1 MCSFPFRSPAGSKL
15 RPICWRTWARPSPLG
30 RTGLVRWGEE
40 VPTEEIAEVLRLVPE
55 DRILVRER
63 HVFVDEKPVQPTIS
77 HIPMQVAGGT
87 DIAMPGTG
95 TFIRVHDGTHLLINT
110 AKNDLG

>member
-1 MCSFPFRSPAGSKL
+1 MRVTTLTVPSD
-15 RPICWRTWARPSPLG
+15 SPLG
-30 RTGLVRWGEE
+30 RTGLVHGGAE
-40 VPTEEIAEVLRLVPE
+40 VPTEEIAEALRLVRE
-55 DRILVRER
+55 DTILVRQR
-63 HVFVDEKPVQPTIS
+63 HTFVGEKPVQPATS

-95 TFIRVHDGTHLLINT
+95 TFIRVHDGTHLLTST